1 MKKISLLFALINLSV
16 QLMAQVRLPKIFC
29 DNMVLQ
35 RERTIPVWGW
45 AGANEKVTVKLNN
58 QSKTIKA
65 NKEGKWRI
73 DLPAENAGGPY
84 TLTVSGKNTL
94 SISNILIGDVWVC
107 SGQSNMEMKIG
118 KWGFINNYQQEIAAA
133 NYPDIRQFIVPH
145 ITATS
150 PQDDIKEGEW
160 LVCSPN
166 NAAQFSATAYFFARE
181 LQQKTGVPIG
191 LVNTSW
197 GGTNV
202 ETWISKESF
211 ENSEEF
217 KSIYAGKQQIDF
229 DELLKQK
236 VEKFNNT
243 LKKLQ
248 PAPLP
253 QAAEIEDWKE
263 NSFNDSGWNKM
274 MLPGLWE
281 EQGLEGFDGIIWFRK
296 TIYLSAA
303 DIEKAAVLE
312 LSMIDDLDETF
323 INGVKVGS
331 SIAYNDY
338 RKYNV
343 PAAVLKEGK
352 NVIAIKITDTGGGG
366 GMYGEAENIKIIL
379 GDKEFPLSGS
389 WLFSIESIR
398 DVALQL
404 YPNSYPA
411 LLYNGMINPLIP
423 FSIKGAIWY
432 QGEANAG
439 RAYQYRTSFPLMI
452 NDWRKHWGQ
461 GDFPFYF
468 VQLASWNSNNGN
480 SQKGSEWAEL
490 REAQTLTLALPNT
503 GMAVTTDIGD
513 AKDIHPKNKQDVG
526 KRLAAI
532 ALNKTYNKGN
542 VYAGAT
548 YQSFAIDANKITIT
562 YSSIGSGLMVK
573 DKYGYIK
580 GFEIAGADKIF
591 HYAQAF
597 VIGEKIIV
605 SSNEVQQPVAVRYGW
620 ADDAGENN
628 VFNKEGFPAAPF
640 RTDNWKGI
648 TEGLKYKVGDN

>member
-150 PQDDIKEGEW
+150 PQKDIKEGEW

-281 EQGLEGFDGIIWFRK
+281 EQGLEDFDGIIWFRK

-366 GMYGEAENIKIIL
+366 GMYGEAENVKIIL

-423 FSIKGAIWY
+423 LSIKGAIWY
-432 QGEANAG
+432 QGESNAG

-490 REAQTLTLALPNT
+490 REAQTLTLSLPNT

-542 VYAGAT
+542 VYAGPT
-548 YQSFAIDANKITIT
+548 YQSFAIDANKIAIT
-562 YSSIGSGLMVK
+562 YSSVGSGLMVK

-580 GFEIAGADKIF
+580 GFEIAGADKKF
-591 HYAQAF
+591 YYAQAY
-597 VIGEKIIV
+597 IDGEKISV

-640 RTDNWKGI
+640 RTDKWKGI